1 MGKVVSFINMKGGVG
16 KTTLAVNIGYT
27 LSKKLNKS
35 VLLIDAD
42 PQMNATQHI
51 LNMDIERLQVIL
63 NDPDKTIYGILSKNF
78 KFPTVTTAS
87 AIGEKSSKKTKFD
100 EVLEVN
106 DKFHLIPSHLNIMS
120 LNLIDS
126 PHLLGHYLER
136 NFKNKYDVII
146 LDLPPTISAYTK
158 ISLLASDAY
167 IVPMKTDYLS
177 FFGFPLLQSY
187 VNSLIDEFGIHLEF
201 AGIILNMT
209 RDDQRIYKDVKEK
222 ISENWKKALFKNELK
237 YRIDIAKA
245 LSPEECENTPPYIIE
260 RKDEDL
266 KQQIIDITIE
276 FAQKLRL

>member
-1 MGKVVSFINMKGGVG
+1 
-16 KTTLAVNIGYT
+16 
-27 LSKKLNKS
+27 
-35 VLLIDAD
+35 
-42 PQMNATQHI
+42 MNATQHI
-51 LNMDIERLQVIL
+51 LNMDIERLQEIL

-78 KFPTVTTAS
+78 KFPTVTTAP
-87 AIGEKSSKKTKFD
+87 AIDEKSSKKTKFD
-100 EVLEVN
+100 EVLVVN

-120 LNLIDS
+120 LNLIES

-222 ISENWKKALFKNELK
+222 ILKNWKKALFTNELK
-237 YRIDIAKA
+237 YRIDIAKS

-266 KQQIIDITIE
+266 RQQILDITIE